1 MLDVVVKHN
10 IKVSSSVF
18 HGIEEIP
25 KVVDMLRQGK
35 YQGKGVIVIDEDAV
49 KREQGQL

>member
-10 IKVSSSVF
+10 IKISMSVF

-49 KREQGQL
+49 KREQCQL